1 MTTSSPAPAA
11 TEILVVRGAV
21 KRYGDFAALRGV
33 DLSVRPGSV
42 HALLGHNGAG
52 KSTLIEIIG
61 GANALTEGTLEL
73 EGEPR
78 QFSGPREAGELGI
91 SVIHQHLSLVD
102 SLTVADNIF
111 LGDEVARHGLLRRR
125 QQLDES
131 RRLLDRVGAA
141 CAPQDLVS
149 QLSAAQRQLVE
160 IAKAL
165 RRDTR
170 LLILDEPTAA
180 LSDTESQRL
189 GSLVLQL
196 RDEGLGI
203 IYVTHLLQEV
213 ERLAD
218 EVTVLEDGR
227 VSFSGSARGLSRAE
241 LVRLISG
248 DRVSHPVPTE
258 TAQLRVTA
266 RAEGVRA
273 IEAVALRGDGFGP
286 MDVSLAPGEI
296 VGLFGMLG
304 SGRGEFLETLAG
316 ARRAGGG
323 ELRFAGEPTS
333 FASPAHAARA
343 GIHLVGADRARSG
356 VLHGM
361 SVFDNM
367 LVSAY
372 PRLSR
377 RGWRRRRSER
387 SLYAE
392 TVRAFD
398 LRATARSMIGTLSGG
413 NQQKVMLGRAAYASE
428 EPLALLLD
436 SPTQGVD
443 VGARADIY
451 RSLRRL
457 ADEQEVAVLF
467 SSSDPEEMLDLA
479 DRILVVRRGEVVA
492 ELDARDATDTRLI
505 SLASHGADAAVPTP
519 PADAAAPAPTDPEDA
534 PSS

>member
-1 MTTSSPAPAA
+1 MTTVSSAPAA
-11 TEILVVRGAV
+11 PEILAVRGAV
-21 KRYGDFAALRGV
+21 KRYGVFAALRGV
-33 DLSVRPGSV
+33 DLTVHPGTI

-61 GANALTEGTLEL
+61 GANPLTEGTIVL

-78 QFSGPREAGELGI
+78 QFTGPREANQHGI

-102 SLTVADNIF
+102 SLSVADNVF
-111 LGDEVARHGLLRRR
+111 LGDEITGGGFLRRR
-125 QQLDES
+125 EQVAET
-131 RRLLDRVGAA
+131 RRLLERVGAS
-141 CAPQDLVS
+141 CRPGDLVS
-149 QLSAAQRQLVE
+149 QLPAAQRQLVE

-189 GSLVLQL
+189 GSLILQL
-196 RDEGLGI
+196 RGEGLGI

-227 VSFSGSARGLSRAE
+227 VSFSGSARELTRAD

-248 DRVSHPVPTE
+248 DRAAHPVPSE
-258 TAQLRVTA
+258 TALLRVAA
-266 RAEGVRA
+266 RADDAPA
-273 IEAVALRGDGFGP
+273 IETTGLHGDGFGP
-286 MDVSLAPGEI
+286 MDLTLAPGEI

-316 ARRAGGG
+316 ARRASSGIM
-323 ELRFAGEPTS
+323 RFSGQSTAFS
-333 FASPAHAARA
+333 SPAQASRS
-343 GIHLVGADRARSG
+343 GVHLVGADRARSG

-367 LVSAY
+367 LISAF
-372 PRLSR
+372 PRLSHGSWR
-377 RGWRRRRSER
+377 DARAERG
-387 SLYAE
+387 LYDE

-428 EPLALLLD
+428 EPRVLLLD
-436 SPTQGVD
+436 GPTQGVD

-451 RSLRRL
+451 RSLRTL
-457 ADEQEVAVLF
+457 ADRRGVAVLF

-479 DRILVVRRGEVVA
+479 DRILVVRGGEVVA
-492 ELDARDATDTRLI
+492 ELNARTATDTRLI
-505 SLASHGADAAVPTP
+505 SLASHGADTAEATA
-519 PADAAAPAPTDPEDA
+519 ADAAPDPDPTAPEVAE
-534 PSS
+534 S

>member
-1 MTTSSPAPAA
+1 MTISSPAPAV
-11 TEILVVRGAV
+11 TELLAVRGAV

-33 DLSVRPGSV
+33 DLTIRSGTV

-61 GANALTEGTLEL
+61 GANTLTEGTLEL
-73 EGEPR
+73 EGQPR
-78 QFSGPREAGELGI
+78 QFGGPREAGELGI
-91 SVIHQHLSLVD
+91 SVIHQHLSLID

-111 LGDEVARHGLLRRR
+111 LGDEVTRHGMLRRR
-125 QQLDES
+125 EQLEES
-131 RRLLDRVGAA
+131 RRLLERVGAA
-141 CAPQDLVS
+141 CAPHDLVS

-218 EVTVLEDGR
+218 EITVLEDGR
-227 VSFSGSARGLSRAE
+227 VSFSGSAKELGRAE

-248 DRVSHPVPTE
+248 DRAAHPVPTE
-258 TAQLRVTA
+258 TARLRVAA
-266 RAEGVRA
+266 RTSGAPA
-273 IEAVALRGDGFGP
+273 IEAIALRGDGFGP
-286 MDVSLAPGEI
+286 MDLSLASGEI

-323 ELRFAGEPTS
+323 ELRFAGETAS
-333 FASPAHAARA
+333 FASPARAARA
-343 GIHLVGADRARSG
+343 GVHLVSADRARSG

-367 LVSAY
+367 LVSAF

-377 RGWRRRRSER
+377 GGWRERGSER

-413 NQQKVMLGRAAYASE
+413 NQQKVMLGRAAFASA

-436 SPTQGVD
+436 GPTQGVD

-457 ADEQEVAVLF
+457 ADEQAVAVLF

-479 DRILVVRRGEVVA
+479 DRILVVRQGVIVA
-492 ELDARDATDTRLI
+492 ELDAHDATDTRLI
-505 SLASHGADAAVPTP
+505 SLASHGADADEAPS
-519 PADAAAPAPTDPEDA
+519 PAGATFPASTDSEDA

>member
-1 MTTSSPAPAA
+1 MTQSSQS
-11 TEILVVRGAV
+11 TRTQEILTVRGAV
-21 KRYGDFAALRGV
+21 KRYGAFAALRGV
-33 DLSVRPGSV
+33 DLSVRRGSI

-61 GANALTEGTLEL
+61 GANQLTEGSMEFEDGPLQL
-73 EGEPR
+73 
-78 QFSGPREAGELGI
+78 SSPREANSLGI

-111 LGDEVARHGLLRRR
+111 LGEEISRMGLLRRR
-125 QQLDES
+125 DQVAEAQRALE
-131 RRLLDRVGAA
+131 RVGAN
-141 CAPQDLVS
+141 CRPQDLVA

-189 GSLVLQL
+189 GSLILQL

-218 EVTVLEDGR
+218 DVTVLEDGT
-227 VSFSGSARGLSRAE
+227 VSHTGSAQNLTRDD

-248 DRVSHPVPTE
+248 DRVSHPVLTE
-258 TAQLRVTA
+258 TAQLRVVA
-266 RAEGVRA
+266 RAEGTQA
-273 IEAVALRGDGFGP
+273 IETEALSGDGFGP
-286 MDVSLAPGEI
+286 IDLAIAPGEV

-304 SGRGEFLETLAG
+304 SGRGELLETLGG
-316 ARRAGGG
+316 ARRASSGAIGYEG
-323 ELRFAGEPTS
+323 RRTS
-333 FASPAHAARA
+333 FSSPARAARA
-343 GIHLVGADRARSG
+343 GVHLVGADRARSG

-361 SVFDNM
+361 SVFDNL
-367 LVSAY
+367 LVAAL

-377 RGWRRRRSER
+377 GGLRTPRAER
-387 SLYAE
+387 HLYDEA
-392 TVRAFD
+392 VRALD

-413 NQQKVMLGRAAYASE
+413 NQQKVMLGRAAYASAQ
-428 EPLALLLD
+428 PMALLLD
-436 SPTQGVD
+436 GPTQGVD

-451 RSLRRL
+451 RSLREL
-457 ADEQEVAVLF
+457 AELRGVAVLF
-467 SSSDPEEMLDLA
+467 SSTDPEEMLDLA
-479 DRILVVRRGEVVA
+479 DRILVVRQGSIVA
-492 ELDARDATDTRLI
+492 ELDARDATDTQI
-505 SLASHGADAAVPTP
+505 IALASHGAPVDAHEPPLP
-519 PADAAAPAPTDPEDA
+519 PATENAGT
-534 PSS
+534 S